1 MKIFLFLN
9 LLFFFCSQAQT
20 YEKKL
25 QLSDENIFFEIGT
38 IGFKYAKK
46 MSGIIDLENAS
57 LYEIEMKWQEFVE
70 GKIKIEFTDED
81 LYDQHGQPMSALSYP
96 TQYLTRIHRP
106 SWNSINPSVRLRL
119 RLIFHE
125 VLRHLEVQNPIY
137 NDEQYRLSQRMT
149 TVTHGPVTKAI
160 EQKMMPQK
168 GKEDIDGP
176 HF

>member
-9 LLFFFCSQAQT
+9 LLFFCFCGQAQSDG
-20 YEKKL
+20 KAL
-25 QLSDENIFFEIGT
+25 QFSDEEIFFEIGT
-38 IGFKYAKK
+38 MGFEYAKK
-46 MSGIIDLENAS
+46 MSGVIDLENAS
-57 LYEIEMKWQEFVE
+57 LHEIEMKWQEFVQ

-81 LYDQHGQPMSALSYP
+81 LYDQHGQSMSALSYP
-96 TQYLTRIHRP
+96 SQYLTRIHRP
-106 SWNSINPSVRLRL
+106 SWNSINSSVRLRL

-160 EQKMMPQK
+160 EQKIKP
-168 GKEDIDGP
+168 
-176 HF
+176 